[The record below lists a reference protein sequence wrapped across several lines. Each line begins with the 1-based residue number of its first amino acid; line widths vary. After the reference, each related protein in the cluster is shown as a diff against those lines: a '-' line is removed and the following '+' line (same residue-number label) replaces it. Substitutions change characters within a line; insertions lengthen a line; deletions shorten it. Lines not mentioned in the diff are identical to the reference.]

1 MSTVAVEVVYRGIF
15 QKTLARNIVRTI
27 VFAARKEGKIGT
39 AFGRYG
45 DSPERNGI
53 PAKQFAIVSDSP
65 EELEENLAVYEA
77 REVDVTINVDDT
89 MCKGIESWA
98 WYGLQPINA
107 LTKPG
112 GTLIVTSRQEGDALI
127 EDIHQKDSAYN
138 LSIVP
143 ATTSFSGLWV
153 YKDDHTDVRILGALA
168 KVCPELVSLDSMLAA
183 LDDQGWGGLKLTSA
197 RNSFDRTV
205 QRPVEPGEGNDETPF
220 SFELLGWRSM
230 EDGLVIR
237 GIDEPT
243 GFRGG
248 SLGESYDPI
257 NSPADGGEQG
267 YQPTR
272 NSVFKK
278 FSTRSMRPVINFDT
292 CIKCTLCWLQ
302 CPDTCFD
309 VTPDGLYDANM
320 EACCGCAVCE
330 AVCPVADCITMVN
343 EAEFNDNNSQWE
355 HWTRDK
361 DGYQKWMTQLI
372 EVQKAHDADSE
383 RSHGYHSPGKY
394 EAESESEVALTG
406 DDD

>member
-112 GTLIVTSRQEGDALI
+112 GSLIVTSRQPAHALI
-127 EDIHQKDSAYN
+127 EDIHRKDEPYN
-138 LSIVP
+138 LAIVP
-143 ATTSFSGLWV
+143 AATSFSGLWV
-153 YKDDHTDVRILGALA
+153 YKDDHTDARILGALA
-168 KVCPELVSLDSMLAA
+168 KVCPELVSLDAMLDAIA
-183 LDDQGWGGLKLTSA
+183 DQDWGSLKQTSA
-197 RNSFDRTV
+197 RNAYQRTSL
-205 QRPVEPGEGNDETPF
+205 RPVEPGEGSADEPF
-220 SFELLGWRSM
+220 SFDLPGWRAM
-230 EDGLVIR
+230 EEGLVIR
-237 GIDEPT
+237 GVEPGA

-248 SLGESYDPI
+248 SE
-257 NSPADGGEQG
+257 G
-267 YQPTR
+267 YEPTR
-272 NSVFKK
+272 SAVFKK

-309 VTPDGLYDANM
+309 VTPEGLYDANM

-343 EAEFNDNNSQWE
+343 EAEFNDNRSQYE
-355 HWTRDK
+355 HWRQDK
-361 DGYQKWMTQLI
+361 DGYHRWMSQLLQ
-372 EVQKAHDADSE
+372 VQKANDAD
-383 RSHGYHSPGKY
+383 RSHGYHRPGQY
-394 EAESESEVALTG
+394 EAEAEAEVALTG
-406 DDD
+406 GDD

>member
-1 MSTVAVEVVYRGIF
+1 VEVVYRGIF

-112 GTLIVTSRQEGDALI
+112 GSLIVTSRQTADALI

-138 LSIVP
+138 LAIVP
-143 ATTSFSGLWV
+143 ASTSFSGLWV

-168 KVCPELVSLDSMLAA
+168 RVCPELVSLDSMLSA
-183 LDDQGWGGLKLTSA
+183 LEDQGWGGLKLTSA
-197 RNSFDRTV
+197 RNTHDRLAT
-205 QRPVEPGEGNDETPF
+205 RPVEPGEGSEDEPF
-220 SFELLGWRSM
+220 SFDLPGWKSM
-230 EDGLVIR
+230 EEGLVIR
-237 GIDEPT
+237 GVEGGT
-243 GFRGG
+243 GFRGDA
-248 SLGESYDPI
+248 LGEGYDPI
-257 NSPADGGEQG
+257 NSNAAGDTSYE
-267 YQPTR
+267 PTR
-272 NSVFKK
+272 NAVFKK

-355 HWTRDK
+355 HWTQDK
-361 DGYQKWMTQLI
+361 DGYHKWMSELI
-372 EVQKAHDADSE
+372 QVQKEKDAT
-383 RSHGYHSPGKY
+383 RSHGYHSPGTY
-394 EAESESEVALTG
+394 EAESEAEVALTG

>member
-53 PAKQFAIVSDSP
+53 PAKQFAIVSDTP

-112 GTLIVTSRQEGDALI
+112 GSLIVTSRQPAEALI
-127 EDIHQKDSAYN
+127 EDIHQKDAAYN

-143 ATTSFSGLWV
+143 ASTSFSGLWV
-153 YKDDHTDVRILGALA
+153 YKDDHTDARVLGALA
-168 KVCPELVSLDSMLAA
+168 KVCPELVGLDAMTDAIA
-183 LDDQGWGGLKLTSA
+183 DQGWGELKQTSA
-197 RNSFDRTV
+197 RNAYDRATL
-205 QRPVEPGEGNDETPF
+205 RPVEPGEGSDDVPF
-220 SFELLGWRSM
+220 SFDLPGWRDM
-230 EDGLVIR
+230 EEGLVIR
-237 GIDEPT
+237 GVEPGG

-248 SLGESYDPI
+248 NE
-257 NSPADGGEQG
+257 G
-267 YQPTR
+267 YEPTR
-272 NSVFKK
+272 SAVFKK

-309 VTPDGLYDANM
+309 VTPEGLYDANL
-320 EACCGCAVCE
+320 ESCCGCGVCE
-330 AVCPVADCITMVN
+330 AVCPVPDCVVMVN
-343 EAEFNDNNSQWE
+343 EAEFNDNDSQYE
-355 HWTRDK
+355 HWRQDK
-361 DGYQKWMTQLI
+361 DGYHRWMAELIQK
-372 EVQKAHDADSE
+372 QKDSEGE

-394 EAESESEVALTG
+394 EAESEVAVTGG
-406 DDD
+406 DD

>member
-112 GTLIVTSRQEGDALI
+112 GSLIVTSRQSADALI
-127 EDIHQKDSAYN
+127 EDIHRKDEPYN
-138 LSIVP
+138 LAIVP
-143 ATTSFSGLWV
+143 AATSFSGLWV
-153 YKDDHTDVRILGALA
+153 YKDDHTDARILGALA
-168 KVCPELVSLDSMLAA
+168 RVCPELVGLDAMLAA
-183 LDDQGWGGLKLTSA
+183 IDDQGWGELKQTSA
-197 RNSFDRTV
+197 RNTYQRTGL
-205 QRPVEPGEGNDETPF
+205 RPVEPGEGSDDEPF
-220 SFELLGWRSM
+220 SFDLPGWRAM
-230 EDGLVIR
+230 EEGLVIR
-237 GIDEPT
+237 GIEQGG

-248 SLGESYDPI
+248 SE
-257 NSPADGGEQG
+257 G
-267 YQPTR
+267 YEPVR
-272 NSVFKK
+272 SAVFKK

-309 VTPDGLYDANM
+309 VTPEGLYDANM
-320 EACCGCAVCE
+320 ESCCGCAVCE

-343 EAEFNDNNSQWE
+343 EAEFNDNASQYE
-355 HWTRDK
+355 HWRQDK
-361 DGYQKWMTQLI
+361 EGYHRWMSDLI
-372 EVQKAHDADSE
+372 QVQKASDAE

-394 EAESESEVALTG
+394 EAESEAAVTG
-406 DDD
+406 GED

>member
-107 LTKPG
+107 LTKAG
-112 GTLIVTSRQEGDALI
+112 GTLIVTSRQEADALI

-168 KVCPELVSLDSMLAA
+168 RVCPELVSLDSMLAA
-183 LDDQGWGGLKLTSA
+183 LEDQGWGGLKLTSA
-197 RNSFDRTV
+197 RNTHDRLV
-205 QRPVEPGEGNDETPF
+205 SRPVEPGEGSEDEPF
-220 SFELLGWRSM
+220 SFELPGWRSM

-243 GFRGG
+243 GFRGA

-278 FSTRSMRPVINFDT
+278 FSTRSMRPVINFET

-355 HWTRDK
+355 HWTHDK
-361 DGYQKWMTQLI
+361 DGYKKWMTQLI

-394 EAESESEVALTG
+394 ETESESEVALTG

>member
-112 GTLIVTSRQEGDALI
+112 GTLIVTSRQAADALI

-138 LSIVP
+138 LAIVP
-143 ATTSFSGLWV
+143 ASTSFSGLWV

-168 KVCPELVSLDSMLAA
+168 RVCPELVSLDSMLAA
-183 LDDQGWGGLKLTSA
+183 LEDQGWGGLKLTSA
-197 RNSFDRTV
+197 RNTHNRLAT
-205 QRPVEPGEGNDETPF
+205 RPVEPGEGSEDEPF
-220 SFELLGWRSM
+220 SFDLPGWKSM
-230 EDGLVIR
+230 EEGLVIR
-237 GIDEPT
+237 GVEGGA

-248 SLGESYDPI
+248 ALAEGYDPI
-257 NSPADGGEQG
+257 NSNGAGDTS

-272 NSVFKK
+272 SAVFKK

-343 EAEFNDNNSQWE
+343 EAEFNDNDSQWE
-355 HWTRDK
+355 HWTKDK
-361 DGYQKWMTQLI
+361 DGYHQWMTDLI
-372 EVQKAHDADSE
+372 QVQKEKDAT
-383 RSHGYHSPGKY
+383 RSHGYHSPGTY
-394 EAESESEVALTG
+394 EAESEAEVALTG